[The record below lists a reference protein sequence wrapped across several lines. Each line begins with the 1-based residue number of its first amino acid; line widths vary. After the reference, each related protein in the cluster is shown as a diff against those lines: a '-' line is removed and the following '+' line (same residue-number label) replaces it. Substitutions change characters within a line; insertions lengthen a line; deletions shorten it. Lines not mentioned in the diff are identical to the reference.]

1 MWLTGMR
8 LTNYRCFSDTQNIDL
23 KPITLVLGK
32 NNSGKSALVR
42 APLVWS
48 TGLRPDSAA
57 PLDLDVL
64 RDLKIADSFTDLI
77 QGGIGHRSIGAEFRL
92 SEGRGDHEYTLAA
105 NVQNFTEFRSQI
117 ITKLNYRSPAFSA
130 SFEWLVNSLP
140 EDSRY
145 DFNVGGQQFKDR
157 RVSFRGLTPILR
169 PSRSSASETDE
180 QTDGISRASLRQLE
194 ELAYL
199 FPRVRYLGPFRH
211 QPNWSYPFPQR
222 APRDVGTSGLEAFK
236 ILARD
241 KLDTKGAVLEWVNRE
256 LVAVLPDW
264 QIDTTEI
271 GTSFSVSLLSTDNPS
286 VRVNIADAGAGVA
299 QVLPLFVQRAL
310 DALEPTRRPVL
321 EIVEQP
327 ELHLHPAAHAAVAD
341 LYATAIKRGST
352 RFLIET
358 HSETFLLRL
367 RRRIAEGVLA
377 ADDVAVYFVD
387 REGKSAQVRQIHID
401 ERGNLDYWPAG
412 VFSEDY
418 DELRELA
425 AAQEAR

>member
-8 LTNYRCFSDTQNIDL
+8 LSNYRCFSDTQKIEL

-48 TGLRPDSAA
+48 TGVQPNATA
-57 PLDLDVL
+57 PLDLDL
-64 RDLKIADSFTDLI
+64 IRDLKIANTFTDLI
-77 QGGIGHRSIGAEFRL
+77 HGGSPHGSIGAEFQFADTDGGASIL
-92 SEGRGDHEYTLAA
+92 TAE
-105 NVQNFTEFRSQI
+105 VQNIDELRSQI
-117 ITKLNYRSPAFSA
+117 VKKLVFRSPQLEY
-130 SFEWLVNSLP
+130 SFDWLGGRQSEDDAYTLTLP
-140 EDSRY
+140 GR
-145 DFNVGGQQFKDR
+145 GQTELNAD
-157 RVSFRGLTPILR
+157 FRGLVPTHRSLFSSNPAVDVPSDRLR
-169 PSRSSASETDE
+169 LQVDRRLHE
-180 QTDGISRASLRQLE
+180 L
-194 ELAYL
+194 ELA

-211 QPNWSYPFPQR
+211 QPDWIYPFPQR
-222 APRDVGTSGLEAFK
+222 APGDVGNSGLDAFK

-241 KLDTKGAVLEWVNRE
+241 KLDTKGRVLDWINRE
-256 LVAVLPDW
+256 LATVLPGW

-271 GTSFSVSLLSTDNPS
+271 GAAFSVSLLSTDNPS

-310 DALEPTRRPVL
+310 DALNVSQAPVL

-341 LYATAIKRGST
+341 LYVSAVKNGST

-358 HSETFLLRL
+358 HSETLLLRL
-367 RRRIAEGVLA
+367 RRRIAEQVLS
-377 ADDVAVYFVD
+377 ADDVTAYFVD
-387 REGKSAQVRQIHID
+387 HDGKSAHVRQINID
-401 ERGNLDYWPAG
+401 EQGNLDYWPSG

-418 DELRELA
+418 DELRGLA
-425 AAQEAR
+425 AAQAER